1 MAAPATAQ
9 AAPLS
14 ANAPNSGSM
23 TTTGI
28 ISTGGRAQAVLRL
41 RGANEEGN
49 ASVEEVG
56 RGRGRRIQWAE
67 DVVDNEGLGRKSSKV
82 CCIYH
87 APRPIDESSD
97 ESSSDSDDSSSDDDD
112 DDRARP
118 MGGGKGKRKEHG
130 DDCGHGH
137 AHAHGKGK
145 GKGGE
150 RKRSPNA
157 YERQPSLKGKSTA

>member
-67 DVVDNEGLGRKSSKV
+67 DVVDNEGLGRKSSKGLFYFV
-82 CCIYH
+82 SFSFLLH
-87 APRPIDESSD
+87 VALALSLSSRGSGDES
-97 ESSSDSDDSSSDDDD
+97 ESES
-112 DDRARP
+112 
-118 MGGGKGKRKEHG
+118 KNETVQ
-130 DDCGHGH
+130 CGLDAVGV
-137 AHAHGKGK
+137 
-145 GKGGE
+145 
-150 RKRSPNA
+150 
-157 YERQPSLKGKSTA
+157 KSTCANLWWGI